1 MILGR
6 SNESINREEDAGTV
20 HGQSIS
26 TDALRRN
33 FQMALAVGAP
43 KC

>member
-1 MILGR
+1 MTLVR
-6 SNESINREEDAGTV
+6 TRLDINRAEDAGTADR
-20 HGQSIS
+20 QMIS